1 MAAAKVSI
9 LLYRRSTPTR
19 QSLRLAAPQRT
30 GLRER

>member
-1 MAAAKVSI
+1 MMAAKVSM
-9 LLYRRSTPTR
+9 LCLKLDADP